1 MDPFKPYQPKPKAAA
16 LRPLSVEEAEVI
28 ALKAVAF
35 IAGDEDLLPRLF
47 ALTGCGA
54 DDLKSRIADRTFLGA
69 VLDFLLADEPSLIR
83 FASAVDL
90 APEAPML
97 ARAVLSPDAMDMTAF
112 DN

>member
-16 LRPLSVEEAEVI
+16 LRPPSVEDAEVI

-35 IAGDEDLLPRLF
+35 IAGDEDLLARFF
-47 ALTGCGA
+47 ALTGCGT
-54 DDLKSRIADRTFLGA
+54 DDLRSRIADRTFLGA

-97 ARAVLSPDAMDMTAF
+97 ARGMLSPEATDSF
-112 DN
+112 FFES